1 MSEPQGQMMR
11 RRGTAMFVCMGG
23 ALVLLVAAGCQ
34 TGHPEPDPPTWELA
48 QRQGNGGG
56 SGHAKRGGNGGPGD
70 AGDAERSSAAVP
82 HKDGHPETP
91 GQATTE
97 TDRAGDEQA
106 GVLRLGEAPPTA
118 PRDGQ
123 DARPVEVVAD
133 VQAKPPRVAVDSAA
147 ARGGGRASP
156 GVSIDASTQPVGP
169 KHPRVASVRLPVGA
183 VVADRGDGVS
193 PALIRMSDAD
203 TAPTSPGVTAP
214 TLPRGDAEARPTPI
228 RLAALTVDDDTPT
241 APPRQTVT
249 PRATLD
255 AAGTAAAPSDAPA
268 LAPVAW
274 SDALV
279 GPAEADVD
287 AWIARREV
295 AVAGADLRAQRPLAD
310 LKADAADAP
319 EAGEAGPLAALR
331 AGDAPFVAVQVPGQP
346 IRVLSRRA
354 AVGLLEDEAVE
365 GMTVLALSAG
375 EAEGLLAD
383 IAAAE
388 HPLDLAQWFA
398 DHAAV
403 GDADRAVELM
413 TIRVQR
419 DAIRDRVW
427 RVLLGEGEPE

>member
-23 ALVLLVAAGCQ
+23 ALVLLAAAGCQ

-82 HKDGHPETP
+82 RKDGHPETP

-147 ARGGGRASP
+147 ARGGDRASP
-156 GVSIDASTQPVGP
+156 GVSIDASTQPVDP
-169 KHPRVASVRLPVGA
+169 KHPRVPSVRLPVGA

-228 RLAALTVDDDTPT
+228 RLAALAVDDDTPT

-279 GPAEADVD
+279 GPAEAD
-287 AWIARREV
+287 
-295 AVAGADLRAQRPLAD
+295 
-310 LKADAADAP
+310 AADAP

-354 AVGLLEDEAVE
+354 AIGLLEDEAVE

>member
-82 HKDGHPETP
+82 RKDGHPETP

-279 GPAEADVD
+279 GPAEAD
-287 AWIARREV
+287 
-295 AVAGADLRAQRPLAD
+295 
-310 LKADAADAP
+310 AADAP